1 MATARGDL
9 MPAARARGRPL
20 GSAGDAAASG
30 KTIVFLSIR
39 RPKKRGPFQFV
50 PVMARAMVERL
61 A

>member
-1 MATARGDL
+1 L
-9 MPAARARGRPL
+9 LLAAWKGVRL
-20 GSAGDAAASG
+20 LGDAGGASALSDD
-30 KTIVFLSIR
+30 TVVSLSIR